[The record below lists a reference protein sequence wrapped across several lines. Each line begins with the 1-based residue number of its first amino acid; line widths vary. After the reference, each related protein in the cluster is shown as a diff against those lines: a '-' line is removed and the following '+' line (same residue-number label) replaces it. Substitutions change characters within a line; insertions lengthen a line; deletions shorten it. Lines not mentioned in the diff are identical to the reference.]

1 MQTSKPLTLKR
12 NFSWT
17 FVGNAVY
24 AACQWGMLVVLAKL
38 GSPEMVGEFTL
49 GLAITAPIFMFSNLQ
64 LRHIQA
70 TDAKQQYVFSDYFGL
85 RVISTVMALGV
96 VVAIILIGRYVPQ
109 EPITTEACF
118 TILLMG
124 LAKAFESVS
133 DVLYGLIQ
141 QRERMDRIAISLMIK
156 GPLSLLT
163 LGLGIY
169 LTGNL
174 LWGMIGLALSWGI
187 VAFGYDIQSGKAIL
201 SLMKLEP
208 SNELNV
214 PKKSFSIRPR
224 WQINTL
230 KKLVLLAFPLGLVM
244 LLISLNVNIPR
255 YFVERYLG
263 DRELGFFA
271 ALAYLMV
278 AGSMVVNALGQ
289 SATPRLA
296 KYYAAGNSNAFGQL
310 LLKLMGIGAA
320 LGIVAVSVAI
330 VAGEQVLTL
339 FYEAEYAQYADL
351 FAWLMVA
358 AGISYISSFLG
369 YGMTAARYFQVQM
382 PLFTLSTT
390 VSALTSFWLI
400 PKLGLQGAAIAL
412 IAGAIVEAIFSLGV
426 NLYAIH
432 KIKR

>member
-1 MQTSKPLTLKR
+1 M
-12 NFSWT
+12 
-17 FVGNAVY
+17 GNAVY

-70 TDAKQQYVFSDYFGL
+70 TDAKQRYVFSDYFGL

-96 VVAIILIGRYVPQ
+96 VVAIVLIGRYVPQ
-109 EPITTEACF
+109 EPLTIEACL

-174 LWGMIGLALSWGI
+174 LWGMIGLAVSWGV
-187 VAFGYDIQSGKAIL
+187 VAFGYDLQSGKAIL

-208 SNELNV
+208 SNEPNV
-214 PKKSFSIRPR
+214 PRKSFSIRPR

-263 DRELGFFA
+263 PQELGFFA

-296 KYYAAGNSNAFGQL
+296 KYYATGNSNAFGQL
-310 LLKLMGIGAA
+310 LLKLIGIGAA

-339 FYEAEYAQYADL
+339 FYDAEYAEYANL

-369 YGMTAARYFQVQM
+369 YGMTAAQYFQVQM

>member
-1 MQTSKPLTLKR
+1 M
-12 NFSWT
+12 
-17 FVGNAVY
+17 GNAVY

-96 VVAIILIGRYVPQ
+96 VVAIVLIGRYVPQ
-109 EPITTEACF
+109 EPLTIEACL

-133 DVLYGLIQ
+133 DVLYGLVQ
-141 QRERMDRIAISLMIK
+141 QRERMDRIAVSLMIK

-163 LGLGIY
+163 LCLGIY

-174 LWGMIGLALSWGI
+174 LWGMIGLALSWGV
-187 VAFGYDIQSGKAIL
+187 VAFGYDLQSGKAIL

-208 SNELNV
+208 SNEPNV
-214 PKKSFSIRPR
+214 PRKSFSIRPR

>member
-1 MQTSKPLTLKR
+1 M
-12 NFSWT
+12 
-17 FVGNAVY
+17 GNAVY
-24 AACQWGMLVVLAKL
+24 AACQWGMLVVLAKI

-70 TDAKQQYVFSDYFGL
+70 TDAKQRYVFSDYFGL

-96 VVAIILIGRYVPQ
+96 VVAIVLIGRYVPQ
-109 EPITTEACF
+109 EPLTIEACL

-133 DVLYGLIQ
+133 DVLYGLVQ
-141 QRERMDRIAISLMIK
+141 QRERMDRIAVSLMIK

-163 LGLGIY
+163 LCLGIY

-174 LWGMIGLALSWGI
+174 LWGMIGLALSWGV
-187 VAFGYDIQSGKAIL
+187 VAFGYDLQSGKAIL

-208 SNELNV
+208 SNEPNV
-214 PKKSFSIRPR
+214 PRKSFSIRPR

-296 KYYAAGNSNAFGQL
+296 KYYATGNSNAFGQL
-310 LLKLMGIGAA
+310 LLKLIGIGAA

-339 FYEAEYAQYADL
+339 FYDAEYAEYANL